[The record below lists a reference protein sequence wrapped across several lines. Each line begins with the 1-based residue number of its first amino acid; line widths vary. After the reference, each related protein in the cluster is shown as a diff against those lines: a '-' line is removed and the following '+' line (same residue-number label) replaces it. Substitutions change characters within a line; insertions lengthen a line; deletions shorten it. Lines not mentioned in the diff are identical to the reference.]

1 MAQQTMK
8 DVRLQI
14 VQPDD
19 KPEEKNNGMPDEKEV
34 VTRHTT
40 RVNGQDMT
48 YSAVVGNIWVNTK
61 KVKPAASF
69 FHVDFLKLDKQ
80 GRTDPTR
87 PVTFVFNGGPGSST
101 TFLLMGSF
109 GPKRVD
115 TGDVVQGMPAPY
127 RLVENDESLLP
138 ISDLIFVDA
147 PGAGSS
153 KVADK
158 AKKEIWSVDGDVA
171 AFSQFIRRW
180 LSKNR
185 RWNSPKYLFGESY
198 GTVRGAA
205 LSYRLL
211 NDGTA
216 LSGMTLISN
225 ILDYAHTFTGD
236 DQLYIGFFPTFATS
250 AWYQGRAGKG
260 LTLAQQAR
268 KARAFAGG
276 PYRQALAQGDRL
288 SETDF
293 DAVASQYAH
302 LTGLSVDYVRQ
313 SNLRIPVER
322 FSKEL
327 LRNTGKILGAYDGRV
342 AGYDLDRARD
352 QETFL
357 IDDAYLDPAYTATV
371 EGYLRDE
378 LGYKSH
384 DLRKDFADVDL
395 EVGEPGKAW
404 QWKHKLPDSSRIK
417 ETDWQSIPFPRV
429 IDDLA
434 SAITHEPGL
443 KVMIGNGLF
452 DLCTPFFQTEF
463 DIDHLELPKALRK
476 NVALT
481 YYPSGHMI
489 YTAPKALPKLV
500 ADLGKLYAAP
510 AGDVS
515 SIDEREP
522 LPSLHL

>member
-1 MAQQTMK
+1 MAQETK
-8 DVRLQI
+8 DIRLQI
-14 VQPDD
+14 VNAQE
-19 KPEEKNNGMPDEKEV
+19 KPVEKNNGLPDENEV

-40 RVNGQDMT
+40 SVNGADMT

-61 KVKPAASF
+61 KVTPAASM

-80 GRTDPTR
+80 GKTDPTR
-87 PVTFVFNGGPGSST
+87 PVTFIFNGGPGSST

-115 TGDVVQGMPAPY
+115 TGDIAQGMPAPY
-127 RLVENDESLLP
+127 RFVENDHSLLP
-138 ISDLIFVDA
+138 TSDLVFIDA

-153 KVADK
+153 KVAEQ
-158 AKKEIWSVDGDVA
+158 AKKDIWSVDGDVA
-171 AFSQFIRRW
+171 AFSEFIRRW
-180 LSKNR
+180 ISKNH

-211 NDGTA
+211 NDGAA
-216 LSGMTLISN
+216 LSGVTLISN

-236 DQLYIGFFPTFATS
+236 DQLYIGFFPTYATS
-250 AWYQGRAGKG
+250 AWYQGKAGKG
-260 LTLAQQAR
+260 LTLEQQAQ
-268 KARAFAGG
+268 KAREFAAG
-276 PYRQALAQGDRL
+276 PYRQALALGDRL
-288 SETDF
+288 SDH
-293 DAVASQYAH
+293 DLGVVASEYAH
-302 LTGLSVDYVRQ
+302 LTGLSADYVRQ

-327 LRNTGKILGAYDGRV
+327 LRADGKILGAYDGRV
-342 AGYDLDRARD
+342 TGYDLDRSRD

-357 IDDAYLDPAYTATV
+357 VDDAFLDPAYTACV

-378 LGYKSH
+378 LDYKSH
-384 DLRKDFADVDL
+384 DLRKGFADVDL

-404 QWKHKLPDSSRIK
+404 QWKHEMPDSSRIK
-417 ETDWQSIPFPRV
+417 ATDWQNLPFPRV
-429 IDDLA
+429 IEDLA

-443 KVMIGNGLF
+443 KVMIGNGLY

-463 DIDHLELPKALRK
+463 DIDHLELPKQLRG

-489 YTAPKALPKLV
+489 YTAPKALPKLLN
-500 ADLGKLYAAP
+500 DLERFYAAP
-510 AGDVS
+510 AGSVVAL
-515 SIDEREP
+515 DERTP
-522 LPSLHL
+522 MPGLSA